1 MCTLLEMKK
10 RIESL
15 KVIELTGKSIRQ
27 TDDDLVGWQQEQMFQ
42 GKKKTGGV
50 IKPFYRPVTKRI
62 KKAKGQPYDR
72 VTLKDTGAFYDA
84 MIVDVGTDVYN
95 ISSEDNKA
103 GDLEAKYSTAIW
115 GLGGVYRTGYLEQ
128 NLQPALVKN
137 IKNILKV

>member
-1 MCTLLEMKK
+1 MKK

-27 TDDDLVGWQQEQMFQ
+27 TDKDLVEWQRDQMFQ
-42 GKKKTGGV
+42 GKKKTGGS
-50 IKPFYRPVTKRI
+50 IKPFYRPLTKKI
-62 KKAKGQPYDR
+62 KKAKGQPIDR

-84 MIVDVGTDVYN
+84 MIVDVGAQVYN
-95 ISSEDNKA
+95 ITSEDSKTSS
-103 GDLEAKYSTAIW
+103 LEGKYSTAIW
-115 GLGGVYRTGYLEQ
+115 GLGGVYRTGYLQQ